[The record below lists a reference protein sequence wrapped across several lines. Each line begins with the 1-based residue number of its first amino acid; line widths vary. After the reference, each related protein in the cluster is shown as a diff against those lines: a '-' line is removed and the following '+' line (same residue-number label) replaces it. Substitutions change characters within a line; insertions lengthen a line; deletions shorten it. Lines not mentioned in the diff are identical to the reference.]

1 MQRRYLVAWEGGSAG
16 TLVPAG
22 SCGAPSGT
30 CGALAGSCPALSY
43 KEKARKAEISD
54 YIFLPLYSWGYRL
67 PKLIFVCAT
76 GELRVCL
83 SPFPQEDKHSIP
95 NPFIPLP
102 AALLP
107 LPCVSA
113 FMETVTF
120 AWTRDFPEQEPFGIW
135 VGFPGYIFNKHNNLT
150 ANPLPIPC
158 LFYGI
163 VISMPAKATNSQGN
177 QRRNDNQDKIGL
189 CCDKPV
195 HLHVVLW
202 SFMYCL

>member
-1 MQRRYLVAWEGGSAG
+1 MCHLYPKSK
-16 TLVPAG
+16 
-22 SCGAPSGT
+22 PSVIQKCFVFHPVT
-30 CGALAGSCPALSY
+30 CLWIINIDSLL
-43 KEKARKAEISD
+43 
-54 YIFLPLYSWGYRL
+54 FVF
-67 PKLIFVCAT
+67 FVCAT
-76 GELRVCL
+76 GELGVCL